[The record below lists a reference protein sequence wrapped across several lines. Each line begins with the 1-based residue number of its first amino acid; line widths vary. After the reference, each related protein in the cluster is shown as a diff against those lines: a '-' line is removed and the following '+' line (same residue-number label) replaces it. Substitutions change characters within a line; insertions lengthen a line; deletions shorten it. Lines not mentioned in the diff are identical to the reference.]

1 MHMNKAW
8 FTCFHDFGLAMIV
21 FIFSLPVIQ
30 LMVTYQKI
38 SNSTG
43 DQDLCYY
50 NYLCAHPL
58 GLLSDFNHVY
68 SNLGYIMLGLLF
80 MVIVRLKERQHKH
93 QQHRSNPLESGNVQL
108 LNQPPYGVPQYF
120 GKKKNTLPMSN
131 DYEHLGTPILFM
143 YFLSLLI
150 NFA

>member
-1 MHMNKAW
+1 M
-8 FTCFHDFGLAMIV
+8 
-21 FIFSLPVIQ
+21 IQ

-50 NYLCAHPL
+50 NYLCAHPV

-68 SNLGYIMLGLLF
+68 SNLGYVMLGLLF
-80 MVIVRLKERQHKH
+80 MAIVRLKERHHNNKKAL
-93 QQHRSNPLESGNVQL
+93 NPLESGNVQL

-120 GKKKNTLPMSN
+120 G
-131 DYEHLGTPILFM
+131 EI
-143 YFLSLLI
+143 I
-150 NFA
+150 RC